1 MFGTYENLSHKMWRL
16 QTFNKNIIS
25 YCNSLYVEHHGFTS
39 YFWYKKLKCAYM
51 TYLSS
56 FQCFYFL
63 CFVVMY
69 CYVHLSN
76 VLLFYYIEYVISCF
90 IMFILIVLYVCLML
104 AVQSSSKCII
114 PKILKFSS
122 MTYIIY
128 SSCSKCL
135 GISGLAESSILRFLG
150 QSFYDSI
157 CFPEQQNLLYC
168 VVVSRPR

>member
-1 MFGTYENLSHKMWRL
+1 MELTKILVIRCGDCKPLIR
-16 QTFNKNIIS
+16 
-25 YCNSLYVEHHGFTS
+25 TS
-39 YFWYKKLKCAYM
+39 YVTAIHYM
-51 TYLSS
+51 LNTMDLHLIETCIHDLPIKFSV
-56 FQCFYFL
+56 FL
-63 CFVVMY
+63 FSVFCGDVLL
-69 CYVHLSN
+69 CTLSN